1 MTSDRGRADVNRQNE
16 TFLLKTV
23 LMAAHLSELCS
34 RYSSNGSRVLHSQL
48 TLVLFTVC
56 IYLCAV
62 GGGAE
67 PVTGPSDRGFHPVQ

>member
-23 LMAAHLSELCS
+23 LMAAHLSKLCS
-34 RYSSNGSRVLHSQL
+34 RYSSNGSRVVHGQL
-48 TLVLFTVC
+48 TLVLFTAC

-62 GGGAE
+62 GGGGE
-67 PVTGPSDRGFHPVQ
+67 PVTGPSDRGFDPLQ